1 MIDHAAA
8 LAHLDALAKPRG
20 SLGALEA
27 VAARLAATQ
36 GTLKPQT
43 RPRRIVLFAADH
55 GCVAAGVT
63 AWPSAVT
70 GLMVATIAAGKAA
83 SSVLARNTGTDLRL
97 VDVGTLGPKLAPAPA
112 FYRYAPVRAG
122 TGNLAREAAMTT
134 ANFDAAWAL
143 GADEAAHAVADGCK
157 VVAAGEMGIGN
168 TTPSACLA
176 MLLADVA
183 LEEAVGPG
191 AGSDDKVMATKREV
205 VAAAVTR
212 ARAQLAV
219 DAKAAIASVAGL
231 ELVAMAGFYAASA
244 AAGLTVVLD
253 GYVSGAAALIA
264 STIERGQ
271 TPVTKGSDPITARM
285 IAGHCSAEPGHRHV
299 LAKLGLAPVLDWS
312 MRLGEGTGALLAMPM
327 LDAAAALLTDMAT
340 LAEVLG
346 PPPKA

>member
-1 MIDHAAA
+1 VIDTAAA

-27 VAARLAATQ
+27 LAARLAATQ

-83 SSVLARNTGTDLRL
+83 SSVLARSTGTDLRL
-97 VDVGTLGPKLAPAPA
+97 VDVGTLGPKLDPAPG
-112 FYRYAPVRAG
+112 FYRYAPIRAG
-122 TGNLAREAAMTT
+122 TANLAVQPAMTIDE
-134 ANFDAAWAL
+134 FDAVWAL
-143 GADEAAHAVADGCK
+143 GRTEARLAELAGGK

-176 MLLADVA
+176 MLLADVP
-183 LEEAVGPG
+183 LDQAVGPG

-205 VAAAVTR
+205 VAAAVGR
-212 ARAQLAV
+212 ARTGLGRASQGQTEV
-219 DAKAAIASVAGL
+219 AKAAIAAVAGL
-231 ELVAMAGFYAASA
+231 ELVAMAGFYASSA
-244 AAGLTVVLD
+244 EFGITVVLD

-264 STIERGQ
+264 QRLAPSCIN
-271 TPVTKGSDPITARM
+271 SM
-285 IAGHCSAEPGHRHV
+285 IAGHCSAEPGHRAV
-299 LAKLGLAPVLDWS
+299 LAKLGLTPVLDWS

-327 LDAAAALLTDMAT
+327 LDAAAAILSDMAT
-340 LAEVLG
+340 LADVLG
-346 PPPKA
+346 PPKT

>member
-1 MIDHAAA
+1 MIDNAAA
-8 LAHLDALAKPRG
+8 QAHLDALAKPRG

-36 GTLKPQT
+36 STLSPVT

-122 TGNLAREAAMTT
+122 TANLAVEPAMSEAE
-134 ANFDAAWAL
+134 FDAVWAL
-143 GADEAAHAVADGCK
+143 GRTEARLAELAGCK

-176 MLLADVA
+176 MLLADVP
-183 LEEAVGPG
+183 LDHAVGPG

-205 VAAAVTR
+205 VAVAVTR
-212 ARAQLAV
+212 ARARLTV
-219 DAKAAIASVAGL
+219 DGKAAMASVAGL
-231 ELVAMAGFYAASA
+231 ELVAMAGFYAAA
-244 AAGLTVVLD
+244 AEFGMTVVLD
-253 GYVSGAAALIA
+253 GYVSGAAALITQRFA
-264 STIERGQ
+264 PSC
-271 TPVTKGSDPITARM
+271 TARM
-285 IAGHCSAEPGHRHV
+285 VAGHCSAEPGHRHV
-299 LAKLGLAPVLDWS
+299 LAKLGLAPVFDWS

-327 LDAAAALLTDMAT
+327 LDAAAALMSEMAT

-346 PPPKA
+346 PPPR

>member
-1 MIDHAAA
+1 VIDHAAALTQA

-36 GTLKPQT
+36 GTLSPLT

-97 VDVGTLGPKLAPAPA
+97 VDVGTLGPQLDPAPA

-122 TGNLAREAAMTT
+122 TANLAVAPALSV
-134 ANFDAAWAL
+134 ADFDAAWAL
-143 GADEAAHAVADGCK
+143 GAEEARRAAADGCK

-168 TTPSACLA
+168 TTSSACLA
-176 MLLADVA
+176 MLLADVP
-183 LEEAVGPG
+183 LDHAVGPG
-191 AGSDDKVMATKREV
+191 AGSDGTVMASKREV
-205 VAAAVTR
+205 VAAAVGR
-212 ARAQLAV
+212 ARPGTG
-219 DAKAAIASVAGL
+219 KASIAAVAGL
-231 ELVAMAGFYAASA
+231 ELVAMAGFYAAA
-244 AAGLTVVLD
+244 AEAGMTVVLD

-264 STIERGQ
+264 QRLSPGCIGN
-271 TPVTKGSDPITARM
+271 M
-285 IAGHCSAEPGHRHV
+285 IAGHCSAEPGHRAV

-327 LDAAAALLTDMAT
+327 LDAAAAILSGMAT
-340 LAEVLG
+340 LADVLAK
-346 PPPKA
+346 PPA

>member
-1 MIDHAAA
+1 MIDQAAA

-27 VAARLAATQ
+27 LAARLAATQ

-55 GCVAAGVT
+55 GCVAAGVS

-70 GLMVATIAAGKAA
+70 QLMVGTIAAGKAA

-97 VDVGTLGPKLAPAPA
+97 VDVGTLGPKLEPAPE

-122 TGNLAREAAMTT
+122 TGNLAVEPAMTVT
-134 ANFDAAWAL
+134 EFDQAWAI
-143 GADEAAHAVADGCK
+143 GADEAVRALAEGCK

-176 MLLADVA
+176 MLLSDVP
-183 LEEAVGPG
+183 LDHAVGPG
-191 AGSDDKVMATKREV
+191 AGSDDKVMASKREV
-205 VAAAVTR
+205 VAVAVGR
-212 ARAQLAV
+212 ARRGT
-219 DAKAAIASVAGL
+219 DKAAIAALAGL
-231 ELVAMAGFYAASA
+231 ELVAMAGFYAAA
-244 AAGLTVVLD
+244 AEAGLTVVLD

-264 STIERGQ
+264 QRLAPTC
-271 TPVTKGSDPITARM
+271 TARM

-327 LDAAAALLTDMAT
+327 LDAAAAIMTEMAT

-346 PPPKA
+346 PPKT